1 MKMSING
8 VSANYYPTAYM
19 NTNTPKSTETASFAD
34 TIVEKAAIGKIDYDE
49 RAFNFFAP
57 NAPDEVRE
65 AWLEAAKETG
75 ANGMGMGQDGKLTHI
90 SSMMTKSAVN
100 NYWNRETGV
109 SDLSSNDLL
118 GSTVVS
124 ALSAAKQA
132 LYDLEHP
139 LEPIS
144 RRSWEVQK
152 QIAKE
157 REFYNAFIDKL
168 EKLQQ
173 L

>member
-1 MKMSING
+1 MSING
-8 VSANYYPTAYM
+8 VSTNYYSTAHA
-19 NTNTPKSTETASFAD
+19 NVKTVKNAADNSFAD
-34 TIVEKAAIGKIDYDE
+34 TISEKVATDKIDYDE
-49 RAFNFFAP
+49 RAFVFFAP
-57 NAPDEVRE
+57 NAPDEVRK

-100 NYWNRETGV
+100 NYWNRETGE
-109 SDLSSNDLL
+109 SNLLSSDLL
-118 GSTVVS
+118 GSTVAY

-144 RRSWEVQK
+144 QRRLEVQQ

-157 REFYNAFIDKL
+157 REFYKAFIDKL
-168 EKLQQ
+168 EQ

>member
-1 MKMSING
+1 MSING
-8 VSANYYPTAYM
+8 ISAGYYPTAY
-19 NTNTPKSTETASFAD
+19 TNIQKVKATETTSFAD
-34 TIVEKAAIGKIDYDE
+34 TIVEKAATAGVRDYDE
-49 RAFNFFAP
+49 RAFDFFAP
-57 NAPDEVRE
+57 NAPDEVRK

-75 ANGMGMGQDGKLTHI
+75 ANGMGIGQDGKLTHI

-100 NYWNRETGV
+100 HYWNRETGE
-109 SDLSSNDLL
+109 SDLLSSDLL
-118 GSTVVS
+118 GSTVAS

-139 LEPIS
+139 LELIS
-144 RRSWEVQK
+144 QRRLEVQQ

-157 REFYNAFIDKL
+157 REFYKAFIDKL
-168 EKLQQ
+168 EQ

>member
-1 MKMSING
+1 MSING
-8 VSANYYPTAYM
+8 VSTNYYSTAHA
-19 NTNTPKSTETASFAD
+19 NVKTVKNAADNSFVD
-34 TIVEKAAIGKIDYDE
+34 TISEKVATDKIDYDE
-49 RAFNFFAP
+49 RAFDFFAP
-57 NAPDEVRE
+57 NAPDEVRK

-75 ANGMGMGQDGKLTHI
+75 AHGMGMGQDGKLTHI

-100 NYWNRETGV
+100 NYWNRETGE
-109 SDLSSNDLL
+109 SNLLSSDLL
-118 GSTVVS
+118 GSTVAY

-144 RRSWEVQK
+144 QRRLEVQQ

-157 REFYNAFIDKL
+157 REFYKAFIDKL
-168 EKLQQ
+168 EQ

>member
-1 MKMSING
+1 MSING
-8 VSANYYPTAYM
+8 VSTNYYSTAHA
-19 NTNTPKSTETASFAD
+19 NVKTVKNAADNSFAD
-34 TIVEKAAIGKIDYDE
+34 TISEKVATDKIDYDE
-49 RAFNFFAP
+49 RAFDFFAP
-57 NAPDEVRE
+57 NAPDEVRK

-100 NYWNRETGV
+100 NYWNRETGE
-109 SDLSSNDLL
+109 SNLLSSDLL
-118 GSTVVS
+118 GSTVTY

-144 RRSWEVQK
+144 QRRLEVQQ

-157 REFYNAFIDKL
+157 REFYKAFIDKL
-168 EKLQQ
+168 EQ

>member
-1 MKMSING
+1 MGING
-8 VSANYYPTAYM
+8 VSTNYYSTAHA
-19 NTNTPKSTETASFAD
+19 NVKTVKNAADNSFAD
-34 TIVEKAAIGKIDYDE
+34 TISEKVATDKIDYDE
-49 RAFNFFAP
+49 RAFDFFAP
-57 NAPDEVRE
+57 NAPDEVRK

-100 NYWNRETGV
+100 NYWNRETGE
-109 SDLSSNDLL
+109 SNLLSSDLL
-118 GSTVVS
+118 GSTVAY

-144 RRSWEVQK
+144 QRRLEVQQ

-157 REFYNAFIDKL
+157 REFYKAFIDKL
-168 EKLQQ
+168 EQ

>member
-1 MKMSING
+1 MSING
-8 VSANYYPTAYM
+8 VSTNYYSTAHA
-19 NTNTPKSTETASFAD
+19 NVKTVKNAADNSFAD
-34 TIVEKAAIGKIDYDE
+34 TISEKVATDKIDYDE
-49 RAFNFFAP
+49 RAFDFFAP
-57 NAPDEVRE
+57 NAPDEVRK

-100 NYWNRETGV
+100 NYWNRETGE
-109 SDLSSNDLL
+109 SNLLSSDLL
-118 GSTVVS
+118 GSTVAY

-144 RRSWEVQK
+144 QRRLEVQQ

-157 REFYNAFIDKL
+157 REFYKAFIDKL
-168 EKLQQ
+168 EQ

>member
-1 MKMSING
+1 MGING
-8 VSANYYPTAYM
+8 ISTGYYPTEHNNVKTVKNAAD
-19 NTNTPKSTETASFAD
+19 NSFAD
-34 TIVEKAAIGKIDYDE
+34 TISEKAATDKIDYDE
-49 RAFNFFAP
+49 RAFDFFAP
-57 NAPDEVRE
+57 NAPDEVRK

-109 SDLSSNDLL
+109 SDLLSSDLL
-118 GSTVVS
+118 GSTVAS
-124 ALSAAKQA
+124 ALSAAEQA

-144 RRSWEVQK
+144 QRRLEVQK
-152 QIAKE
+152 KIEKE
-157 REFYNAFIDKL
+157 MEFYKAFIDKL
-168 EKLQQ
+168 EQ

>member
-1 MKMSING
+1 MSING
-8 VSANYYPTAYM
+8 VSTNYYSTAHANVM
-19 NTNTPKSTETASFAD
+19 TVKNAADNSFAD
-34 TIVEKAAIGKIDYDE
+34 TISKKVATDKIDYDE
-49 RAFNFFAP
+49 RAFDFFAP
-57 NAPDEVRE
+57 NAPDEVRK

-100 NYWNRETGV
+100 NYWNRETGE
-109 SDLSSNDLL
+109 SNLLSSDLL
-118 GSTVVS
+118 GSTVAY

-144 RRSWEVQK
+144 QRRLEVQQ

-157 REFYNAFIDKL
+157 REFYKAFIDKL
-168 EKLQQ
+168 EQ

>member
-1 MKMSING
+1 MSING
-8 VSANYYPTAYM
+8 VSTNYYSTAHA
-19 NTNTPKSTETASFAD
+19 NVKTVKNAVDNSFAD
-34 TIVEKAAIGKIDYDE
+34 TISEKVATDKIDYDE
-49 RAFNFFAP
+49 RAFDFFAP
-57 NAPDEVRE
+57 NAPDEVRK

-90 SSMMTKSAVN
+90 SSMMTKSVVN
-100 NYWNRETGV
+100 NYWNRETGE
-109 SDLSSNDLL
+109 SNLLSSDLL
-118 GSTVVS
+118 GSTVAY

-144 RRSWEVQK
+144 QRRLEVQQ

-157 REFYNAFIDKL
+157 REFYKAFIDKL
-168 EKLQQ
+168 EQ